1 MHAQTI
7 MAQSCNTRLPP
18 CPMNSFPRSDRI
30 GTESLANF
38 SGRIV
43 SMRCRRK
50 RAVNHAMR
58 AWGWLSSETRFRKN
72 LSNNRLHEHYSPDPT
87 LSIVLQHGRRGI
99 LDHAL
104 HNDYSRETWLESTQ
118 GMRGCRNTF
127 ASSSRQ
133 ANAALNDDV
142 AHQVG
147 ITAVHQSACPSMIRT
162 IAKRFFG
169 KDRTQPKREGGMA
182 FRRRPIPVPALTSS
196 ADSREPLAMVPRL
209 LGLGRLPDL
218 EQLVVASTT
227 AGRDD
232 DWMKRSPPRYGRSD
246 VREPSGGTFDPRMS
260 DPNATRESCVCR
272 R

>member
-1 MHAQTI
+1 
-7 MAQSCNTRLPP
+7 MAIPRLGLLGSRDLPR
-18 CPMNSFPRSDRI
+18 SFPNVEVIQTAYDREEAA
-30 GTESLANF
+30 GST
-38 SGRIV
+38 
-43 SMRCRRK
+43 
-50 RAVNHAMR
+50 
-58 AWGWLSSETRFRKN
+58 
-72 LSNNRLHEHYSPDPT
+72 LHSKD
-87 LSIVLQHGRRGI
+87 LKVLQAKCRDNPGGPF
-99 LDHAL
+99 LCEVTL
-104 HNDYSRETWLESTQ
+104 TVTWTSQDPDQRLV
-118 GMRGCRNTF
+118 F
-127 ASSSRQ
+127 
-133 ANAALNDDV
+133 DV
-142 AHQVG
+142 V
-147 ITAVHQSACPSMIRT
+147 AVARTSDGGAGYAGADAVPIRT

-196 ADSREPLAMVPRL
+196 ADSREQLVMVPRL